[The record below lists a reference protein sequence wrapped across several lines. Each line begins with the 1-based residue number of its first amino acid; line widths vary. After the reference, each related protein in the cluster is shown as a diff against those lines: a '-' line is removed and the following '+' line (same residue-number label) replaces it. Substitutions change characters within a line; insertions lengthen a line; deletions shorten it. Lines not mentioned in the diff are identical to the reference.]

1 MGLVIGPS
9 KSHSS
14 YVPPFNWST
23 AALGS
28 TVCGGRLF
36 CKSGIGIAW
45 IVAPAATQVGA
56 TWNGTTNTLVGDKPC
71 VSDWSSLNTALT
83 NAGLTPSDWVVPSI
97 TQLQSG
103 YACRSF
109 WDSFSSTSYWSST
122 EFDATYACY
131 VRFNTGYSSYD
142 GKADTSCVRAFRC
155 VTY

>member
-28 TVCGGRLF
+28 TVCGGILF
-36 CKSGIGIAW
+36 CKSLGIAW
-45 IVAPAATQVGA
+45 IVAPAVTEVSA
-56 TWNGTTNTLVGDKPC
+56 TWNGSSGSVVGNKPC
-71 VSDWSSLNTALT
+71 VSDWSSLSTALT
-83 NAGLTPSDWVVPSI
+83 NGGLTPSQWFVPSI

-103 YACRSF
+103 YACRSY
-109 WDSFSSTSYWSST
+109 WDSFSTVYYWNST
-122 EFDATYACY
+122 ERNATQACF
-131 VRFNTGYSSYD
+131 VTFSGGFTNYD
-142 GKADTSCVRAFRC
+142 GKVNPRRVRAFRC